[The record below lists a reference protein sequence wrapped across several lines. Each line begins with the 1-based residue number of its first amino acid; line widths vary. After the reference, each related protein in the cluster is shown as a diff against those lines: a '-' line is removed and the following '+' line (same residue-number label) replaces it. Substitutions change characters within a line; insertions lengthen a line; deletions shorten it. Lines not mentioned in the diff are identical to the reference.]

1 MNAYTFDRSSVPCPI
16 CHRASVVPSVNLMQG
31 LLTCPH
37 CRSRFVVSV
46 SGHYVRDPFAVKRP
60 RTNGKT
66 LRRQSR
72 PIARIM
78 RDTGISKHSP
88 LIAIVSSLLALGVT
102 MSFLGTASSSNWTV
116 LPDWMQKIG
125 RLSNASD

>member
-1 MNAYTFDRSSVPCPI
+1 MNAYTFDRSSVPCPV

-46 SGHYVRDPFAVKRP
+46 SGHYVRDPFAANRQRV
-60 RTNGKT
+60 NGKMI
-66 LRRQSR
+66 RRQSR

-88 LIAIVSSLLALGVT
+88 LIAIVTGCLALGFTLSCV
-102 MSFLGTASSSNWTV
+102 GKASPLAV
-116 LPDWMQKIG
+116 LPDWLNQQVG
-125 RLSNASD
+125 RLSDAID